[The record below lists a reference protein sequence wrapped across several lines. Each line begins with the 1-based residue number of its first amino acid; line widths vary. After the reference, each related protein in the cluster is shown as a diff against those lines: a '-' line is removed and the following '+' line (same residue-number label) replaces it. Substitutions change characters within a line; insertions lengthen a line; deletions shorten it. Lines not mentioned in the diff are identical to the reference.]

1 MSLLTAIANILTIR
15 REIPPVHYSYIEP
28 FAHNLPKEIS
38 DITMSEGEDYFITSF
53 VGIENFSGFVLK
65 NIRIKIKSPLKYSPL
80 LRSSIPSETI
90 EHIFDKNKNEII
102 IETLDPG
109 QSVYLDLYPEPAAL
123 AKDFEPD
130 VIINDQLLTRAMRSY
145 GYYKKY
151 PKHAGLELLF
161 YTFLI
166 GAAAFLYHVW
176 NSANMSSLIN
186 GDRALVDAAAE
197 RLGSGCHL
205 RAVEMSHKAQEI
217 IFRSPEAAEFAMT
230 LNSAN
235 SLNDL
240 LKLKKIVLCV
250 SDEYADP
257 PK

>member
-28 FAHNLPKEIS
+28 FIHNLPKEIS
-38 DITMSEGEDYFITSF
+38 DITMSEGEDYLITSF

-80 LRSSIPSETI
+80 LRSSIPLETI

-109 QSVYLDLYPEPAAL
+109 QSVYLDLYPEPSAL

-151 PKHAGLELLF
+151 PKHAGLELLLYIF
-161 YTFLI
+161 MI
-166 GAAAFLYHVW
+166 GAAVFLYHIW
-176 NSANMSSLIN
+176 SSANMHSLIN

-205 RAVEMSHKAQEI
+205 RAVEMSPKAQEI
-217 IFRSPEAAEFAMT
+217 IFRSPDAAQLSIN
-230 LNSAN
+230 LNNAK
-235 SLNDL
+235 SLDEL
-240 LKLKKIVLCV
+240 LKMKKVVLCV
-250 SDEYADP
+250 SD
-257 PK
+257 